1 MILGKQSGLGR
12 GLGALIPPKP
22 NTAPVTSSSSAA
34 SMQIAEDRLA
44 SIEERSQKMQAPE
57 ALSAALDRAP
67 TSALSTDSAKMI
79 HDLPLEQIDPNPH
92 QPRRHF
98 DHAQLEDLIT
108 SIKEHGVLQPIVVT
122 EKTHGRYEL
131 IAGERRLR
139 ASKIAGRNTIPAII
153 RSATE
158 QQKLELAI
166 IENIQRQQLNALEE
180 AESYLRL
187 QNEFNL
193 TQEQVAEKVG
203 KSRPQVANTIRLLQL
218 PEVVKEAL
226 ATGKITASNART
238 LLSLHGDEQMKLFH
252 DMLDGNFTVRQAEAR
267 IPNRRG
273 PRQPSLF
280 DPNVAAAE
288 TKLRGALA
296 ARVSIKRDPRGEGEI
311 RIAFQNDE
319 DFNGLVQKLAGDYG
333 LGL

>member
-139 ASKIAGRNTIPAII
+139 ASKIAGRNTSHYSFSNGAAKVRIGDYRKYSAPAIECI
-153 RSATE
+153 
-158 QQKLELAI
+158 
-166 IENIQRQQLNALEE
+166 
-180 AESYLRL
+180 
-187 QNEFNL
+187 
-193 TQEQVAEKVG
+193 G
-203 KSRPQVANTIRLLQL
+203 
-218 PEVVKEAL
+218 
-226 ATGKITASNART
+226 
-238 LLSLHGDEQMKLFH
+238 
-252 DMLDGNFTVRQAEAR
+252 
-267 IPNRRG
+267 RG
-273 PRQPSLF
+273 
-280 DPNVAAAE
+280 
-288 TKLRGALA
+288 
-296 ARVSIKRDPRGEGEI
+296 
-311 RIAFQNDE
+311 
-319 DFNGLVQKLAGDYG
+319 
-333 LGL
+333 

>member
-1 MILGKQSGLGR
+1 MIIGRQSGLGR
-12 GLGALIPPKP
+12 GLGALIPPKSQAQAQP
-22 NTAPVTSSSSAA
+22 SAA
-34 SMQIAEDRLA
+34 SSTPSREEIVEPIQDGPRDSLQEA
-44 SIEERSQKMQAPE
+44 SSASHVPASVFSRPPEAIAPE
-57 ALSAALDRAP
+57 RLIHELS
-67 TSALSTDSAKMI
+67 
-79 HDLPLEQIDPNPH
+79 LEVVDPNPH

-98 DHAQLEDLIT
+98 DHSQLEDLIT

-122 EKTHGRYEL
+122 EKSHGRYEL

-139 ASKIAGRNTIPAII
+139 ASKIAGKATIPAII

-203 KSRPQVANTIRLLQL
+203 KSRSQVANTIRLLQL
-218 PEVVKEAL
+218 PELMKEAL
-226 ATGKITASNART
+226 VTGKITASNART
-238 LLSLHGDEQMKLFH
+238 LLSLQGEEQMKLFH

-267 IPNRRG
+267 IPHKRG
-273 PRQPSLF
+273 PRKPSLF
-280 DPNVAAAE
+280 DPNVVAAE

-296 ARVSIKRDPRGEGEI
+296 AKVQIKRDPRGEGEI